1 MSINR
6 AKVAVKRMREM
17 THAGMPF
24 SFTYQSFN
32 QTEGT
37 SRGVKVV
44 ERAVLRKG
52 YKNNQSDKSDMLI
65 AYEEVD
71 TGKKRQFY
79 LPLLLKFEDIC
90 LI

>member
-6 AKVAVKRMREM
+6 AKTAVKRMRER

-32 QTEGT
+32 ATAGT
-37 SRGVKVV
+37 SQGVKTVT
-44 ERAVLRKG
+44 RAVLRKG
-52 YKNNQSDKSDMLI
+52 YHKDQSDKGDMLI